1 MLTVSRA
8 DVKRK
13 LRLTTNDY
21 DAEIDALI
29 AEMLPAL
36 RYAIEPSSLS
46 TSDADLLATLNLGA
60 LEVIAGEMG
69 ATLYRELGAWTGF
82 RIGWLQVQP
91 PALRDPAD
99 PTGLIP
105 IARAEFTIAP
115 LRRFPPLREGNRT
128 RVRFPLL
135 AGGTL
140 RRGSSTA
147 VFVNSGSAM
156 GIKTQG
162 YARLKPFLR
171 REAQLLFVYREREE
185 ETP

>member
-8 DVKRK
+8 AVKRK
-13 LRLTTNDY
+13 LRLTTNEY

-36 RYAIEPSSLS
+36 RYAIEPSYLN

-60 LEVIAGEMG
+60 LEIVAGEMG

-82 RIGWLQVQP
+82 RIGWLQVLP

-99 PTGLIP
+99 PTGLK
-105 IARAEFTIAP
+105 A
-115 LRRFPPLREGNRT
+115 
-128 RVRFPLL
+128 
-135 AGGTL
+135 
-140 RRGSSTA
+140 
-147 VFVNSGSAM
+147 
-156 GIKTQG
+156 QG
-162 YARLKPFLR
+162 YARLKPFLKR
-171 REAQLLFVYREREE
+171 DAQLLFIYREREE

>member
-36 RYAIEPSSLS
+36 RYAIEPSRLS
-46 TSDADLLATLNLGA
+46 AGDADLLATLNLGA

-91 PALRDPAD
+91 PALREPAD
-99 PTGLIP
+99 PTGLK
-105 IARAEFTIAP
+105 A
-115 LRRFPPLREGNRT
+115 
-128 RVRFPLL
+128 
-135 AGGTL
+135 
-140 RRGSSTA
+140 
-147 VFVNSGSAM
+147 
-156 GIKTQG
+156 QG
-162 YARLKPFLR
+162 YARLKPFLK
-171 REAQLLFVYREREE
+171 REAQLLLIYREREE
-185 ETP
+185 ESP

>member
-13 LRLTTNDY
+13 LRLTTNEY

-36 RYAIEPSSLS
+36 RYAIEPSYLD
-46 TSDADLLATLNLGA
+46 TTDTDLRATLNLGA
-60 LEVIAGEMG
+60 LEVIAGEMS

-91 PALRDPAD
+91 PALRNPAD
-99 PTGLIP
+99 PTGLK
-105 IARAEFTIAP
+105 A
-115 LRRFPPLREGNRT
+115 
-128 RVRFPLL
+128 
-135 AGGTL
+135 
-140 RRGSSTA
+140 
-147 VFVNSGSAM
+147 
-156 GIKTQG
+156 QG
-162 YARLKPFLR
+162 YARLKPFLK

>member
-36 RYAIEPSSLS
+36 RYAIEPSYLS

-99 PTGLIP
+99 PTGLK
-105 IARAEFTIAP
+105 A
-115 LRRFPPLREGNRT
+115 
-128 RVRFPLL
+128 
-135 AGGTL
+135 
-140 RRGSSTA
+140 
-147 VFVNSGSAM
+147 
-156 GIKTQG
+156 QG

-171 REAQLLFVYREREE
+171 REAQLLFVYREHEE

>member
-36 RYAIEPSSLS
+36 RYAIEPSYLS
-46 TSDADLLATLNLGA
+46 TSDADLLATLNLGV

-99 PTGLIP
+99 PTGLK
-105 IARAEFTIAP
+105 A
-115 LRRFPPLREGNRT
+115 
-128 RVRFPLL
+128 
-135 AGGTL
+135 
-140 RRGSSTA
+140 
-147 VFVNSGSAM
+147 
-156 GIKTQG
+156 QG

>member
-8 DVKRK
+8 AVKRK
-13 LRLTTNDY
+13 LRLTTNEY

-36 RYAIEPSSLS
+36 RYAIEPSYLN

-60 LEVIAGEMG
+60 LEIIAGEMG

-82 RIGWLQVQP
+82 RIGWLQVLP

-99 PTGLIP
+99 PTGLK
-105 IARAEFTIAP
+105 A
-115 LRRFPPLREGNRT
+115 
-128 RVRFPLL
+128 
-135 AGGTL
+135 
-140 RRGSSTA
+140 
-147 VFVNSGSAM
+147 
-156 GIKTQG
+156 QG
-162 YARLKPFLR
+162 YARLKPFLKR
-171 REAQLLFVYREREE
+171 DAQLLFIYREREG

>member
-13 LRLTTNDY
+13 LRLTTNEY

-36 RYAIEPSSLS
+36 RYAIEPSYLN
-46 TSDADLLATLNLGA
+46 TTDTDLRATLNLGA

-91 PALRDPAD
+91 PALRNPAD
-99 PTGLIP
+99 PTGLK
-105 IARAEFTIAP
+105 A
-115 LRRFPPLREGNRT
+115 
-128 RVRFPLL
+128 
-135 AGGTL
+135 
-140 RRGSSTA
+140 
-147 VFVNSGSAM
+147 
-156 GIKTQG
+156 QG
-162 YARLKPFLR
+162 YARLKPFLK

>member
-1 MLTVSRA
+1 MLSVSRA
-8 DVKRK
+8 AVKRK

-99 PTGLIP
+99 PTGLK
-105 IARAEFTIAP
+105 A
-115 LRRFPPLREGNRT
+115 
-128 RVRFPLL
+128 
-135 AGGTL
+135 
-140 RRGSSTA
+140 
-147 VFVNSGSAM
+147 
-156 GIKTQG
+156 QG

>member
-13 LRLTTNDY
+13 LRLTTNEY

-36 RYAIEPSSLS
+36 RYAIEPSYLN
-46 TSDADLLATLNLGA
+46 TTDTDLRATLNLGA
-60 LEVIAGEMG
+60 LEGIAGEMG

-91 PALRDPAD
+91 PALRNPAD
-99 PTGLIP
+99 PTGLK
-105 IARAEFTIAP
+105 A
-115 LRRFPPLREGNRT
+115 
-128 RVRFPLL
+128 
-135 AGGTL
+135 
-140 RRGSSTA
+140 
-147 VFVNSGSAM
+147 
-156 GIKTQG
+156 QG
-162 YARLKPFLR
+162 YARLKPFLK

>member
-1 MLTVSRA
+1 MLSVSRA

-36 RYAIEPSSLS
+36 RYAIEPSRLS
-46 TSDADLLATLNLGA
+46 AGDADLLATLNLGA

-91 PALRDPAD
+91 PALREPAD
-99 PTGLIP
+99 PTGLK
-105 IARAEFTIAP
+105 A
-115 LRRFPPLREGNRT
+115 
-128 RVRFPLL
+128 
-135 AGGTL
+135 
-140 RRGSSTA
+140 
-147 VFVNSGSAM
+147 
-156 GIKTQG
+156 QG
-162 YARLKPFLR
+162 YVRLKPFLK
-171 REAQLLFVYREREE
+171 REAQLLLIYREREE
-185 ETP
+185 ESP

>member
-1 MLTVSRA
+1 MLSVSRA
-8 DVKRK
+8 AVKRK
-13 LRLTTNDY
+13 LRLTTNEY

-36 RYAIEPSSLS
+36 RYAIEPSYLN
-46 TSDADLLATLNLGA
+46 TSDPDLLATLNLGA

-99 PTGLIP
+99 PTGLK
-105 IARAEFTIAP
+105 A
-115 LRRFPPLREGNRT
+115 
-128 RVRFPLL
+128 
-135 AGGTL
+135 
-140 RRGSSTA
+140 
-147 VFVNSGSAM
+147 
-156 GIKTQG
+156 QG

>member
-36 RYAIEPSSLS
+36 RYAIEPSYFS

-99 PTGLIP
+99 PTGLK
-105 IARAEFTIAP
+105 AE
-115 LRRFPPLREGNRT
+115 
-128 RVRFPLL
+128 
-135 AGGTL
+135 
-140 RRGSSTA
+140 
-147 VFVNSGSAM
+147 
-156 GIKTQG
+156 G

>member
-13 LRLTTNDY
+13 LRLTTNEY

-36 RYAIEPSSLS
+36 RYAIEPSYLD
-46 TSDADLLATLNLGA
+46 TTDTDLRATLNLGA

-69 ATLYRELGAWTGF
+69 ATLYREMGAWTGF

-91 PALRDPAD
+91 PALRNPAD
-99 PTGLIP
+99 PTGLK
-105 IARAEFTIAP
+105 A
-115 LRRFPPLREGNRT
+115 
-128 RVRFPLL
+128 
-135 AGGTL
+135 
-140 RRGSSTA
+140 
-147 VFVNSGSAM
+147 
-156 GIKTQG
+156 QG
-162 YARLKPFLR
+162 YARLKPFLK

>member
-36 RYAIEPSSLS
+36 RYAIEPSFLS

-99 PTGLIP
+99 PTGL
-105 IARAEFTIAP
+105 
-115 LRRFPPLREGNRT
+115 
-128 RVRFPLL
+128 
-135 AGGTL
+135 
-140 RRGSSTA
+140 
-147 VFVNSGSAM
+147 
-156 GIKTQG
+156 KTQG

>member
-99 PTGLIP
+99 PTGL
-105 IARAEFTIAP
+105 
-115 LRRFPPLREGNRT
+115 
-128 RVRFPLL
+128 
-135 AGGTL
+135 
-140 RRGSSTA
+140 
-147 VFVNSGSAM
+147 
-156 GIKTQG
+156 KTQG

>member
-1 MLTVSRA
+1 MLTVSHA

-99 PTGLIP
+99 PTGLK
-105 IARAEFTIAP
+105 A
-115 LRRFPPLREGNRT
+115 
-128 RVRFPLL
+128 
-135 AGGTL
+135 
-140 RRGSSTA
+140 
-147 VFVNSGSAM
+147 
-156 GIKTQG
+156 QG

>member
-1 MLTVSRA
+1 MLSVSRA

-36 RYAIEPSSLS
+36 RYAIEPSRLS
-46 TSDADLLATLNLGA
+46 AGDADLLATLNLGA

-91 PALRDPAD
+91 HALREPAD
-99 PTGLIP
+99 PTGLK
-105 IARAEFTIAP
+105 A
-115 LRRFPPLREGNRT
+115 
-128 RVRFPLL
+128 
-135 AGGTL
+135 
-140 RRGSSTA
+140 
-147 VFVNSGSAM
+147 
-156 GIKTQG
+156 QG
-162 YARLKPFLR
+162 YARLKPFLK
-171 REAQLLFVYREREE
+171 REAQLLLIYREREE
-185 ETP
+185 ESP

>member
-13 LRLTTNDY
+13 LRLTTNEY

-29 AEMLPAL
+29 AEMVPAL
-36 RYAIEPSSLS
+36 RYAIEPSYLS

-60 LEVIAGEMG
+60 LEIVAGEMA

-91 PALRDPAD
+91 PALRNPAD
-99 PTGLIP
+99 PTGLK
-105 IARAEFTIAP
+105 A
-115 LRRFPPLREGNRT
+115 
-128 RVRFPLL
+128 
-135 AGGTL
+135 
-140 RRGSSTA
+140 
-147 VFVNSGSAM
+147 
-156 GIKTQG
+156 QG
-162 YARLKPFLR
+162 YARLQPFLKR
-171 REAQLLFVYREREE
+171 DAQLLFIYREREE